1 MTETTQFLINHGAP
15 LVFAAVFL
23 DQMGVPLPAV
33 PWLLAAG
40 ALSAT
45 GKFSLFLWLGITVL
59 ACLIADRSGFTS
71 DDTAAIACWA
81 CCAAFRWSRTP
92 AFAARRIC
100 IRATACAGWSW
111 QNSCPV

>member
-1 MTETTQFLINHGAP
+1 MTDTTQFLINHGPP

-45 GKFSLFLWLGITVL
+45 GKFSLLLWLGITE
-59 ACLIADRSGFTS
+59 IG
-71 DDTAAIACWA
+71 
-81 CCAAFRWSRTP
+81 
-92 AFAARRIC
+92 
-100 IRATACAGWSW
+100 RAH
-111 QNSCPV
+111 V